1 MDTQESPKGR
11 EMKEFAGMTSAESSS
26 IVEQLAVSLMC
37 WRMNLSMLAYLT
49 SMKKQL
55 HQPLPSLQ
63 MYIISFPN
71 NLPDIDEDESPWH
84 DEQQE
89 ELE

>member
-1 MDTQESPKGR
+1 MDTQESPKER
-11 EMKEFAGMTSAESSS
+11 RMTEFAGMTSAESSS

-37 WRMNLSMLAYLT
+37 WRMNLSMLACLT

-55 HQPLPSLQ
+55 HPQLPSLQ
-63 MYIISFPN
+63 MYIINFPH
-71 NLPDIDEDESPWH
+71 NLPDQDEYESPWH
-84 DEQQE
+84 DEQPE